1 MHIENSVS
9 RMKREAQV
17 ALLAVV
23 LIAGVTASVLL
34 ISNPGPPKDEV
45 IFYVFGDSQGYQGS
59 LEQIAATANQERP
72 DFVFHCGDLTPFGQ
86 ENQYQAVL
94 EALSMFQVPV
104 HTTPGNH
111 DIREGGGARYVEH
124 LGSPFYSF
132 DVWDA
137 HFTVFNTSAGD
148 VSEEEMEWLEQDLA
162 QSDASLKFVFTHI
175 PPFDPREGYNHTLNN
190 ETTAERLMTLFAAE
204 QVETVFAGHIHMYNE
219 SWVDGVRY
227 VISGGAGASL
237 SSDAG
242 DGAIYHYVVVKANT
256 TGVTI
261 TPVQLSTPSWD
272 RDTVVVRGLLE
283 DVTLS
288 LDDLLELDVIQG
300 MSSFQNQLLNWGG
313 QGVYRGVRI
322 SDLIEL
328 VGGMNTGDT
337 IRVMSFD
344 GYTQEF
350 CQGNLYPN
358 ASWFDLQGDMILAFE
373 FNGTSVP
380 EWTDG
385 MRIAML
391 PADGAYSNDD
401 CLQTSAPG
409 MGCGIYLSAGA
420 RWVRFTS
427 IIEVVAAE

>member
-1 MHIENSVS
+1 
-9 RMKREAQV
+9 MKREAQV
-17 ALLAVV
+17 VLLAAVI
-23 LIAGVTASVLL
+23 IAGVTVSVLFA
-34 ISNPGPPKDEV
+34 SNFRPAKDEV
-45 IFYVFGDSQGYQGS
+45 TFYVFGDSQGYQGG
-59 LEQIAATANQERP
+59 LEEIAAAANQERP

-86 ENQYQAVL
+86 ENQYQAVI
-94 EALSMFQVPV
+94 EALSAFQNPV

-124 LGSPFYSF
+124 FGSPSYSF
-132 DVWDA
+132 DLWEA

-148 VSEEEMEWLEQDLA
+148 VSEDEMEWLEQDLA
-162 QSDASLKFVFTHI
+162 QSNASLKFVFTHI
-175 PPFDPREGYNHTLNN
+175 PPFDPREGYNHTLTN
-190 ETTAERLMTLFAAE
+190 ETTAERLMALFETE
-204 QVETVFAGHIHMYNE
+204 QVDTVFAGHIHMYNE
-219 SWVDGVRY
+219 SWVNGVRY

-242 DGAIYHYVVVKANT
+242 NGAIYHYVKVRANA

-261 TPVQLSTPSWD
+261 TPVLLGTPSWE

-288 LDDLLELDVIQG
+288 LEDLLELGVIQG
-300 MSSFQNQLLNWGG
+300 TSSFQNQLLNWGG
-313 QGVYRGVRI
+313 QGVYRGVRV

-337 IRVMSFD
+337 VRVISFD
-344 GYTQEF
+344 GYAQEF

-358 ASWFDLQGDMILAFE
+358 ASWFDLQGDMTLAFE

-380 EWTDG
+380 EWADG

-401 CLQTSAPG
+401 CFQTSAPG
-409 MGCGIYLSAGA
+409 MGCDIYLSAGA
-420 RWVRFTS
+420 RWIRYVS